1 MSRFRP
7 LVLLAA
13 VLALAGCSIGG
24 NDELKTQTTTT
35 TSTTATNTGEAT
47 TGPDQ
52 ATDLSIPDLVDEV
65 QPSIVSIVV
74 SGGEGSGVII
84 AGDTIVTNDHV
95 AGDFKTVQV
104 VLADGKRLE
113 GTVGATDP
121 LTDLAIVT
129 VDRTDLPAA
138 TLATGL
144 PRVGEPV
151 VAMGN
156 PLGFESSVTAGIVS
170 GLHRE
175 IPSAGRTPAL
185 IDLIQTDAA
194 ISPGNSGGALVN
206 LRGEVVGI
214 AVAYIPPAASA
225 VSIGFAIPAPTVAAA
240 VEELRTTG
248 KVTHSFLGVGPADLT
263 PQVASRFGIDLESGV
278 LVQSVT
284 PRSGAARAG
293 LEPGDVI
300 VQLDGTEIR
309 IVEDLLSELRKKDP
323 GTTIDLTIVR
333 DGERMQVEATLGD
346 RNQTS

>member
-24 NDELKTQTTTT
+24 NDELKTQTA
-35 TSTTATNTGEAT
+35 TSTTTATTAGEAT
-47 TGPDQ
+47 ASPDQ

-84 AGDTIVTNDHV
+84 DGDTIVTNDHV

-240 VEELRTTG
+240 IEELRTTG

-263 PQVASRFGIDLESGV
+263 PQVADRFGIDLESGV
-278 LVQSVT
+278 LVQSVS
-284 PRSGAARAG
+284 RGSGAERAG

-309 IVEDLLSELRKKDP
+309 IVEDLLTELRKQKP

-333 DGERMQVEATLGD
+333 DGKRMQVEATLGD
-346 RNQTS
+346 RSQASS